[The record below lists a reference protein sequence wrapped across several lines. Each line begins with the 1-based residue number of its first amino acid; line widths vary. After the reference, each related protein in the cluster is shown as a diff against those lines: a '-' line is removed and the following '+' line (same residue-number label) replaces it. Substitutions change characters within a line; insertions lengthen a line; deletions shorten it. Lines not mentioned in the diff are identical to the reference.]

1 LKSQYFD
8 TFLFFKTGKFYEIF
22 HMDADIAVE
31 VLGLMYMKGHVA
43 HAGFP
48 EISYGPMADKLVRAG
63 IKVARVEQTETP
75 DMLAERKKKNKK
87 RGGKTP
93 KVVNREVCSILT
105 LGTRTFCFLD
115 DENGLTQ
122 GSDKDAG
129 GPGPLMAIREI
140 MHDPSDHDNNN
151 DSEVRP
157 VCEYGVTLIDA
168 VRATVTIGQFAD
180 DVLRSRMNTLLTT
193 FSPSEILLEAGENGA
208 SATLQSLIRS
218 LQMSSRQPSRVEFIQ
233 AKEVFPKS
241 TALDPDVRKKMERKT
256 SYLHPWDTQE
266 TLVELHRRGYYPRS
280 SRQAGDTTSVTRW
293 PKVLKAAVEGNADLL
308 LSSFGAALFYL
319 QRNLI
324 DTELLSMG
332 IVKAYVPPASS
343 TTTAAAG
350 HMDQLMTEQTQEES
364 GVTDVDAGTTAPA
377 TTSTLAFGE
386 PVHTCNPED
395 NIHNMSLDGTTL
407 HNLEILTNAVDYKV
421 AGSLWSK
428 INYTKTPH
436 GSRLLR
442 AWLLRPLFR
451 KAEIDRRAD
460 AVQELVSGAG
470 AVALSE
476 AQHQVLGKIGDLERL
491 LSRVHSMSGTSVP
504 SLDDQDGSAS
514 YHPND
519 RAILYEGKTYTKRKV
534 GDFSKLLNGL
544 RHACQIPELFRDVDL
559 QSGLLRKI
567 TKLQSDGGCF
577 PSMVDELDWFV
588 DNFDL
593 KKAVNGEFEPTQG
606 CDEGYDEACDTVKN
620 IQAELEDYR
629 EEMCSEHLSPKH
641 TAKSSWKYINTLPES
656 KDKYLIELPV
666 SVHVPNDFIVKG
678 KR

>member
-1 LKSQYFD
+1 
-8 TFLFFKTGKFYEIF
+8 
-22 HMDADIAVE
+22 M
-31 VLGLMYMKGHVA
+31 A

-48 EISYGPMADKLVRAG
+48 EISYGPNADKLVRAG
-63 IKVARVEQTETP
+63 YKVARVEQTETP
-75 DMLAERKKKNKK
+75 DMLAERKKKIKK

-129 GPGPLMAIREI
+129 GPGPLISIREI
-140 MHDPSDHDNNN
+140 MHEPRDDHN
-151 DSEVRP
+151 DGEVRP

-193 FSPSEILLEAGENGA
+193 FSPSEILLEGGENGA
-208 SATLQSLIRS
+208 SPTLQSLIRS
-218 LQMSSRQPSRVEFIQ
+218 LQMSSTQASRVEFIQ
-233 AKEVFPKS
+233 TKESFPKS
-241 TALDPDVRKKMERKT
+241 TALDPDIRLKMERKT
-256 SYLHPWDTQE
+256 SNVHPWDIQE
-266 TLVELHRRGYYPRS
+266 TLDELHRRGYYPRS
-280 SRQAGDTTSVTRW
+280 SRQASDTSVTRW
-293 PKVLKAAVEGNADLL
+293 PKVLKAAVEGNAELL

-343 TTTAAAG
+343 TTTATAEASG

-364 GVTDVDAGTTAPA
+364 GVAHVDTATTAPS

-386 PVHTCNPED
+386 PIHTCNPED

-407 HNLEILTNAVDYKV
+407 HNLEILTNAVDHKI

-476 AQHQVLGKIGDLERL
+476 AQQQVLGKIGDLERL

-504 SLDDQDGSAS
+504 SSDEKDGGTS

-519 RAILYEGKTYTKRKV
+519 RAVLYEGATYTKRKV

-544 RHACQIPELFRDVDL
+544 RHACRIPELFRDVDL

-593 KKAVNGEFEPTQG
+593 TKAAKGEFEPTRG
-606 CDEGYDEACDTVKN
+606 CDENYDEACDQVEK

-629 EEMCSEHLSPKH
+629 EEMCSEHLTPKH
-641 TAKSSWKYINTLPES
+641 TAKSAWKYINIKPES

-666 SVHVPNDFIVKG
+666 SVRVPDDFIVKG